1 MNNWIMKADAR
12 LLKEFVTSE
21 LKELETR
28 DVDQLLG
35 CLSENL
41 DDMGIEY
48 SLNDLYAEIEDQVLG
63 KAGTK

>member
-1 MNNWIMKADAR
+1 MKQYDWIIKADAR

-41 DDMGIEY
+41 DYAGIQY
-48 SLNDLYAEIEDQVLG
+48 NLNELYEEIVEQVLG
-63 KAGTK
+63 KAE